1 LLEYFGEQSL
11 KENCN
16 NCDNCTGESK
26 EKSDLTVPAQ
36 KFLSCVHRTEQR
48 FGASH
53 IIDVLRGSSAEKVLQ
68 NQHNLLSTYNI
79 GNEYSKKQ
87 WMTLARQLI
96 QKGLLNQD
104 EQFGSLKLTQKAGDV
119 LKGKVPFFAL
129 LQQPVV
135 TSSHTSKAMTKPG
148 DQQLV
153 AILKADRKRLADEA
167 NLPPYAIFSDRTLN
181 EMAYYFP
188 HSQDNLL
195 RIHGVGQAKLEKYGE
210 HYLALINDFCQ
221 KNDIQEVSNAQ
232 SATSKATTSK
242 SNNSSINSNSRSVEI
257 ISAYETGQSVSSMA
271 EQFKVKNGTIINHLY
286 RYAQDGH
293 KFAQPSQLLEQSGLS
308 QAHIDSA
315 LAAFA
320 EHSYERLK
328 PVYDSLS
335 EQVSYDQLHLL
346 RIYFVSQLTE

>member
-1 LLEYFGEQSL
+1 
-11 KENCN
+11 
-16 NCDNCTGESK
+16 
-26 EKSDLTVPAQ
+26 VPAQ
-36 KFLSCVHRTEQR
+36 KFLSCVHRTGQR

-53 IIDVLRGSSAEKVLQ
+53 VIDVLRGSSAEKVLQ

-79 GNEYSKKQ
+79 GNEYNKKQ

-96 QKGLLNQD
+96 QKGLLNQE
-104 EQFGSLKLTQKAGDV
+104 EQFGGLKLTQKAGDV

-129 LQQPVV
+129 LQQPVA
-135 TSSHTSKAMTKPG
+135 TSSHTSKTHTNPG

-188 HSQDNLL
+188 RSEESLL
-195 RIHGVGQAKLEKYGE
+195 RIHGVGQAKLDKYGE
-210 HYLALINDFCQ
+210 HFLALIGDYCQ
-221 KNDIQEVSNAQ
+221 QNNIQEVANTQTASKTTV
-232 SATSKATTSK
+232 SKTS
-242 SNNSSINSNSRSVEI
+242 SSNSNSRSAEI
-257 ISAYETGQSVSSMA
+257 VNAYQEGQSISSLA
-271 EQFKVKNGTIINHLY
+271 SQFKVKDGTIINHLY

-293 KFAQPSQLLEQSGLS
+293 KFAQPTLLLEQSALD
-308 QAHIDSA
+308 QVQIDAA

-320 EHSYERLK
+320 EHSHERLK
-328 PVYDSLS
+328 PVYDSLN

-346 RIYFVSQLTE
+346 RIYFVSQLAE